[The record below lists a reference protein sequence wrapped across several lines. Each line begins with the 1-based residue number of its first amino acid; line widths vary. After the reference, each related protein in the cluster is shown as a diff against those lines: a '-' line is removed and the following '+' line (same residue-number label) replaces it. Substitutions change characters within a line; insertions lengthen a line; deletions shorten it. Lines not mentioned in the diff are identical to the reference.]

1 MILTTIVLFLLVLGV
16 IVFFHELG
24 HFFMAKLYGVKVEE
38 FGIGFPP
45 KIFGFKK
52 GETQYTVN
60 WIPLGGFVKIVGQDG
75 EEKGDPRS
83 FSARSVS
90 QRFQIISAGVIMNF
104 ILAFVIFSAIFM
116 VGFPQNI
123 TGSDI
128 SELKNARDFKVR
140 IDGVVKDTPAFAAG
154 LKVGDAILKIDD
166 VEIRTIEELQS
177 ATEKKLD
184 QKIVLDVS
192 RMNENLKVEVVPRK
206 EHPKNEGAIG
216 ISLAQTAVISYSPL
230 EAIRRGFEYTV
241 FLTMALVSAFAGIIS
256 EIFKTG
262 GTTAEISGPVGIAAM
277 TQQAAVMGIVTVL
290 NFIAII
296 SVNLAIINVLPLPAL
311 DGGRLLFLVV
321 EKIKGSPL
329 NQEWEAK
336 VNNLGFMLLMLL
348 MVVVTFK
355 DILKFDLWGKVAGL
369 FG

>member
-1 MILTTIVLFLLVLGV
+1 MIFTTIVLFLLVLGV

-52 GETQYTVN
+52 GETQYTIN
-60 WIPLGGFVKIVGQDG
+60 WIPLGGFVKIVGEDG
-75 EEKGDPRS
+75 EVKNDPRS
-83 FSARSVS
+83 FSSRSVS
-90 QRFQIISAGVIMNF
+90 QRFQIIAAGVVMNF
-104 ILAFVIFSAIFM
+104 ILAFVIFSAIFAI
-116 VGFPQNI
+116 GFPQNI
-123 TGSDI
+123 TGSNV
-128 SELKNARDFKVR
+128 SELKNARELKVR

-154 LKVGDAILKIDD
+154 LKVGDAILKVDD
-166 VEIRTIEELQS
+166 LEIKTIEQLQD
-177 ATEKKLD
+177 ATNKKLD
-184 QKIVLDVS
+184 QKVVLDVS
-192 RMNENLKVEVVPRK
+192 RWNESLKVEVTPRK
-206 EHPKNEGAIG
+206 EHPENEGAIG

-230 EAIRRGFEYTV
+230 EAIKRGFDYTV
-241 FLTMALVSAFAGIIS
+241 FLTIALVSAFAGIIF
-256 EIFKTG
+256 ELFKTG

-277 TQQAAVMGIVTVL
+277 TQQAAAMGLVTVL

-329 NQEWEAK
+329 NQQWEAK
-336 VNNLGFMLLMLL
+336 VNNIGFMLLMLL
-348 MVVVTFK
+348 MAIVTLK
-355 DILKFDLWGKVAGL
+355 DILRFDLWGKVAGL